1 MLANMNSNN
10 NDINIAAQ
18 FIEQG
23 KLVIFPTE
31 TVYGIGADATN
42 DNACQNIYR
51 IKNRPMNNPL
61 IIHVNNIQAAQTIG
75 IFNKLAIKLASLWP
89 GPISLVVPL
98 NQSAG
103 ISRTAT
109 ANLDTVAIR
118 IPSHKVALMLL
129 QLTQK
134 PIAAPSAN
142 PSGYLSPTT
151 YQHANIH
158 FQNSPNTFIL
168 KGTQSTYGLES
179 TIIDTTTDRPT
190 ILRHGFITTEII
202 KTITGQNPIIPEKHN
217 NFLKAPGMMLKH
229 YSPIT
234 KIRLNATKL
243 LPKEVGLN
251 YGPNTLTG
259 KYCLNLSP
267 NSNLM
272 NAAAN
277 LYHMLHQLDNYAQ
290 NPINEVETIAI
301 AQIPNI
307 GIGIAINDKL
317 NRASSY

>member
-42 DNACQNIYR
+42 DNACQSIYK

-75 IFNKLAIKLASLWP
+75 IFNKLAIKLATLWP
-89 GPISLVVPL
+89 GPISLVVQL

-103 ISRTAT
+103 ISKTAT

-118 IPSHKVALMLL
+118 IPAHKTALTLL

-151 YQHANIH
+151 YQHVNIH
-158 FQNSPNTFIL
+158 FQNSPDIFIL
-168 KGTQSTYGLES
+168 KGAQSTYGLES
-179 TIIDTTTDRPT
+179 TIIDTTTDRPI

-202 KTITGQNPIIPEKHN
+202 KTITGQNLSYQKN
-217 NFLKAPGMMLKH
+217 
-229 YSPIT
+229 IT
-234 KIRLNATKL
+234 TF
-243 LPKEVGLN
+243 
-251 YGPNTLTG
+251 
-259 KYCLNLSP
+259 
-267 NSNLM
+267 
-272 NAAAN
+272 
-277 LYHMLHQLDNYAQ
+277 
-290 NPINEVETIAI
+290 
-301 AQIPNI
+301 
-307 GIGIAINDKL
+307 
-317 NRASSY
+317 